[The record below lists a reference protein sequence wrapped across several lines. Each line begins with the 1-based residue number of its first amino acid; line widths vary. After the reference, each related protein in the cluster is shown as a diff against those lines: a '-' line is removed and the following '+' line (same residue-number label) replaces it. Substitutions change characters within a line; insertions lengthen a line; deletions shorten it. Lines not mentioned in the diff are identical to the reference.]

1 MRIAIFGG
9 SFNPPH
15 NGHVKAALA
24 AKEALKADR
33 LIVIPTGVPPHK
45 LQPEG
50 SPSAE
55 ERLELTRLAFKG
67 CRDVEVSDIEVKRH
81 GRSYTVDTLEEL
93 KHKYP
98 DAKLHLLMGTDMI
111 LGFDKI
117 WWKYL
122 RILELAEL
130 CVFAR
135 DNGSLDELEAK
146 CRRLHKEYGAE
157 VELLYIDPEPMSSTE
172 IRALLPARG
181 GRELLSDAVYAEI
194 IRRRHYGAQ
203 PDFDWL
209 KEQMTLYVDEKRVPH
224 VLGCAEE
231 AVRLA
236 RRWGEDEDL
245 AAEAGLLHD
254 ITKKQSQEEQL
265 QLCDKYGIIT
275 DNNEREN
282 YKLLHSKTGA
292 AFSREH
298 YGINDRIY
306 SAIAHH
312 TTGCPDMSLLDKI
325 IYLADYIEP
334 HRDFEGVD
342 KLRALAYTDLDGALI
357 LGLEMSIQD
366 LEERGIEP
374 HKNSVNTLKQLKAL
388 RDGVN

>member
-15 NGHVKAALA
+15 NGHVKAAVA
-24 AKEALKADR
+24 AKKALKADR
-33 LIVIPTGVPPHK
+33 LIVIPTGVSPHK

-50 SPSAE
+50 SPTAE
-55 ERLELTRLAFKG
+55 ERLRLTRLAFEG
-67 CRDVEVSDIEVKRH
+67 HEGVEVSDIETRRH

-93 KHKYP
+93 RCENP
-98 DAKLHLLMGTDMI
+98 DAELYLLLGADM
-111 LGFDKI
+111 LLSFDSI
-117 WWKYL
+117 WWQYL
-122 RILELAEL
+122 RILELAKL

-135 DNGSLDELEAK
+135 NNSSMDELETK
-146 CRRLHKEYGAE
+146 CRRLHREYGADIK
-157 VELLYIDPEPMSSTE
+157 LLYSAPEPMSSTE

-181 GRELLSDAVYAEI
+181 GTEMLSSAVYSEI
-194 IRRRHYGAQ
+194 IRRRFYGAQ
-203 PDFDWL
+203 PNLDWL
-209 KEQMTLYVDEKRVPH
+209 KEQMKLYVDEKRVPH
-224 VLGCAEE
+224 VLGCAGE

-254 ITKKQSQEEQL
+254 ITKKQNREEQL

-298 YGINDRIY
+298 FGINDRVY
-306 SAIAHH
+306 RAISRH
-312 TTGCPDMSLLDKI
+312 TTGCPDMSVFDKI

-334 HRDFEGVD
+334 HRSFKGLD
-342 KLRALAYTDLDGALI
+342 KLRSLAYTDLDGALM
-357 LGLEMSIQD
+357 LGLEMSIED

-374 HKNSVNTLKQLKAL
+374 HSNSVNALKQLKAL